1 MTRWAY
7 TIYST
12 ALTPVVL
19 TAFFSRRVTAWGAVA
34 AIASGTVVTLA
45 WDVPGVKAFFPRI
58 LADRDAIFPALFA
71 AVAAMVVVSLFTPK
85 PAPEQLAQ
93 FAD

>member
-1 MTRWAY
+1 MLWAY
-7 TIYST
+7 TIYSA

-19 TAFFSRRVTAWGAVA
+19 AAFYSKRVTAWGAVA
-34 AIASGTVVTLA
+34 AIAAGTVVTLGWEIKA
-45 WDVPGVKAFFPRI
+45 VKALLPPI
-58 LADRDAIFPALFA
+58 LASRDAIFPALVA

-85 PAPEQLAQ
+85 PKPEQLAQ